1 MYVCVCR
8 GITDKKLL
16 AAAAEQ
22 GGDFR
27 QVVKCLGLGSECG
40 QCVRQARVILER
52 EKERESI
59 IASSEQAA

>member
-8 GITDKKLL
+8 GITDKKLKQ
-16 AAAAEQ
+16 AAEQ

-27 QVVKCLGLGSECG
+27 QVIKRLGLGSECG
-40 QCVRQARVILER
+40 QCVRQARVILEH
-52 EKERESI
+52 ESERLSI

>member
-8 GITDKKLL
+8 GITDKTLK
-16 AAAAEQ
+16 AAAEQ

-27 QVVKCLGLGSECG
+27 QIIKRLGLGSECG
-40 QCVRQARVILER
+40 QCVRQARVILEQESKR
-52 EKERESI
+52 LSI